1 MLNNNYKMFWDC
13 KVNGC
18 FNDLHRLKF
27 HVFKDCF
34 PGKISFT
41 DIDGIVEIN
50 GLVLMLEWKSSD
62 SPLPTGQKIMFER
75 LSKKDICVFV
85 VYGNAENMEVYKL
98 MQYIN
103 GTTRGWE
110 NIDLTGLK
118 ERISEWAKPACS
130 TGRDV
135 LQISF

>member
-1 MLNNNYKMFWDC
+1 MSNNNYKMVWDC
-13 KVNGC
+13 KVSGC

-50 GLVLMLEWKSSD
+50 EQVLMLEWKSSD

-75 LSKKDICVFV
+75 LSKKGICVFV

-98 MQYIN
+98 MQYWK
-103 GTTRGWE
+103 GKQDGWKD
-110 NIDLTGLK
+110 IGLDGLK
-118 ERISEWAKPACS
+118 ERIFEWATWASSVPV
-130 TGRDV
+130 RHPHV
-135 LQISF
+135 